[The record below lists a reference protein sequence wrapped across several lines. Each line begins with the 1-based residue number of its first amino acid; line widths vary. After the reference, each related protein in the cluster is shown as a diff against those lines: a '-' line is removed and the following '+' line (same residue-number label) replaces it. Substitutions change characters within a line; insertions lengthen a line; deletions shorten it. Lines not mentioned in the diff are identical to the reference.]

1 VIERDFKDVNEEEKW
16 KIVRGNVAKLYGFD
30 LG

>member
-1 VIERDFKDVNEEEKW
+1 VINRDFKDVDEEEKY
-16 KIVRGNVAKLYGFD
+16 KIVRGNVAKLYGFN